1 MIFLLAI
8 AFVLIG
14 YLNPFLA
21 IVYGVGMMGDRL
33 LKSGKMNSFFLTAL
47 ACVCLLG
54 VVGYLNKIDFFELAL
69 LVLTMFV
76 YFYLLLG
83 KGSYDLAL
91 FGAGVVCFVGEAL
104 VFAYFH
110 PYYLAVIQRAFA
122 LAGDWLVDTQRQEYL
137 GVAQSMYSQNYPSL
151 YAVLGL
157 CSFYLG
163 SILLGRKA
171 EIPEFEFRKMMLPQW
186 ADICLLGGLVFFVF
200 RGSLPWALGSNLLI
214 FFAVAYVLVGMGVIF
229 TVWKKWFE
237 KSKILYFLFL
247 VVLVLNNYLLFVLSF
262 LGLLD
267 RWFDFRKLNRRK
279 DESDFN

>member
-21 IVYGVGMMGDRL
+21 IVYGVGMTGDRL
-33 LKSGKMNSFFLTAL
+33 LKSGKMHYFFLTAL
-47 ACVCLLG
+47 ASVCLLRI
-54 VVGYLNKIDFFELAL
+54 VGYLNNVDFFELVL
-69 LVLTMFV
+69 LVLMVFV

-83 KGSYDLAL
+83 KGSYDIAL
-91 FGAGVVCFVGEAL
+91 LGAGVACFVGEAL
-104 VFAYFH
+104 IFAYFH
-110 PYYLAVIQRAFA
+110 PYYQAVIQRSFS
-122 LAGDWLVDTQRQEYL
+122 LAGDWVVGANQQEYL
-137 GVAQSMYSQNYPSL
+137 EVAQSMYSRNYPSL

-171 EIPEFEFRKMMLPQW
+171 EIPEFEFRKMVLPYW
-186 ADICLLGGLVFFVF
+186 VDICLLGGLVFFVF
-200 RGSLPWALGSNLLI
+200 RNSLPWPLGSNLLI
-214 FFAVAYVLVGMGVIF
+214 FFAVAYMLVGMGVVF
-229 TVWKKWFE
+229 TIWQKWFE
-237 KSKILYFLFL
+237 RSKILYFLFIVLL
-247 VVLVLNNYLLFVLSF
+247 VINKYLLFVLSF
-262 LGLLD
+262 LGLLE